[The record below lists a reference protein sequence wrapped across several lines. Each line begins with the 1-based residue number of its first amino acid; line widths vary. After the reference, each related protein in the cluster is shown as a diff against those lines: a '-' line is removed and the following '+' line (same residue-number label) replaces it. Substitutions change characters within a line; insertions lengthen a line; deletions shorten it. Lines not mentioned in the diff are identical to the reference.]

1 MSINPIRYPGG
12 KGSKKIV
19 DRVLSLYTE
28 GHLDGVTW
36 VEPFC
41 GGCGLGLSLLER
53 GIVGRCVFNDG
64 DIRIH
69 DMWHAIAYDTN
80 QLIEDMLATEA
91 SIERFRQAK
100 HDANNEESGA
110 YLRGFSTFL
119 LNRWCR
125 SGYIDGGAIG
135 GNDQTGKYK
144 IDCRFNKETLM
155 RNIRKI
161 GDLAAD
167 GRIEFVDSQDAV
179 DFMLSRDDP
188 SEFLYV
194 DPPYVKKGAACYR
207 KGVNHQR
214 LADTLTGEM
223 VGRDWLL
230 SYDDCDEVREMYDG
244 CRFDTLSITYSNNT
258 QTRGKTDEVLI
269 RPARYADATTD

>member
-19 DRVLSLYTE
+19 DRVLSLYPD
-28 GHLDGVTW
+28 GYLSGVTW

-41 GGCGLGLSLLER
+41 GGCGLGLSLLDR
-53 GIVGRCVFNDG
+53 GIVGKCVFNDG
-64 DIRIH
+64 DIRIN
-69 DMWHAIAYDTN
+69 DMWHTIAYDTDR
-80 QLIEDMLATEA
+80 LISDVLSTDATM
-91 SIERFRQAK
+91 ERFRQARI
-100 HDANNEESGA
+100 DANSDESDT
-110 YLRGFSTFL
+110 YLRGLSTFL

-125 SGYIDGGAIG
+125 SGYIDGGVIG

-144 IDCRFNKETLM
+144 IDCRFNKETLT

-161 GDLAAD
+161 GDLAAA
-167 GRIEFVDSQDAV
+167 GKIEFVDSQDAI
-179 DFMLSRDDP
+179 DFMLSRKGNDG
-188 SEFLYV
+188 EFLYV

-207 KGVNHQR
+207 KGVDHQR
-214 LADTLTGEM
+214 LADVLTGKLADC
-223 VGRDWLL
+223 DWLL

-244 CRFDTLSITYSNNT
+244 CRVDTLSITYSNNT

-269 RPARYADATTD
+269 RPARYVDVD

>member
-19 DRVLSLYTE
+19 DRVLSLYPD
-28 GHLDGVTW
+28 GYLSGVTW

-41 GGCGLGLSLLER
+41 GGCGLGLSLLDR
-53 GIVGRCVFNDG
+53 GIVGKCVFNDG

-69 DMWHAIAYDTN
+69 DMWHTIAYDTDR
-80 QLIEDMLATEA
+80 LVSDILATDATMEL
-91 SIERFRQAK
+91 FRQARI
-100 HDANNEESGA
+100 DANSDESDT
-110 YLRGFSTFL
+110 YLRGLSTFL

-125 SGYIDGGAIG
+125 SGYIDGGVIG

-144 IDCRFNKETLM
+144 IDCRFNKATLT

-161 GDLAAD
+161 GDLAAA
-167 GRIEFVDSQDAV
+167 GKIEFVDSQDAI
-179 DFMLSRDDP
+179 DFMLSRKGNAG
-188 SEFLYV
+188 EFLYV

-207 KGVNHQR
+207 KGVDHQQ
-214 LADTLTGEM
+214 LADALTDELAD
-223 VGRDWLL
+223 RDWLL

-269 RPARYADATTD
+269 RPARYVDAG

>member
-19 DRVLSLYTE
+19 DRVLSLYPD
-28 GHLDGVTW
+28 GYLSGVTW

-41 GGCGLGLSLLER
+41 GGCGLGLSLLDR
-53 GIVGRCVFNDG
+53 GVVDRCVFNDG

-69 DMWHAIAYDTN
+69 DMWHAIAYDTDR
-80 QLIEDMLATEA
+80 LISDVLATDA

-100 HDANNEESGA
+100 LDANSDESDT
-110 YLRGFSTFL
+110 YLRGLSTFL

-125 SGYIDGGAIG
+125 SGYIDGGVIG

-144 IDCRFNKETLM
+144 IDCRFNKATLT

-161 GDLAAD
+161 GDLAAA
-167 GRIEFVDSQDAV
+167 GKIEFVDSQDAI
-179 DFMLSRDDP
+179 DFILSRKGNAG
-188 SEFLYV
+188 EFLYV

-207 KGVNHQR
+207 KGVDHQR
-214 LADTLTGEM
+214 LADVLTGELAD
-223 VGRDWLL
+223 RDWLL

-269 RPARYADATTD
+269 RPKRYVDAG

>member
-19 DRVLSLYTE
+19 DRVLSLYPE

-53 GIVGRCVFNDG
+53 GVVGRCVFNDG
-64 DIRIH
+64 DARIY
-69 DMWHAIAYDTN
+69 DMWHAIAYESDR
-80 QLIEDMLATEA
+80 LIKDVFATDA

-100 HDANNEESGA
+100 RDANDDASDA

-125 SGYIDGGAIG
+125 SGYVDGGAIG

-144 IDCRFNKETLM
+144 IDCRFNKATLT

-161 GDLAAD
+161 GELAAA
-167 GRIEFVDSQDAV
+167 GKLEFVDSQDAV

-207 KGVNHQR
+207 KGVDHRR
-214 LADTLTGEM
+214 LADVLTGELKD
-223 VGRDWLL
+223 RDWLL
-230 SYDDCDEVREMYDG
+230 SYDDCDEVRKMYDG

-269 RPARYADATTD
+269 RPARYADAISD

>member
-19 DRVLSLYTE
+19 DRVLSLYPD
-28 GHLDGVTW
+28 GHLSGVAW

-53 GIVGRCVFNDG
+53 GVVDRCVFNDG

-69 DMWHAIAYDTN
+69 DMWHAIAYDTDR
-80 QLIEDMLATEA
+80 LISDVLTTDA
-91 SIERFRQAK
+91 SIELFRQAK
-100 HDANNEESGA
+100 LDANSDESDT
-110 YLRGFSTFL
+110 YLRGLSTFL

-144 IDCRFNKETLM
+144 IDCRFNKETLT

-161 GDLAAD
+161 GDLTAA
-167 GRIEFVDSQDAV
+167 GKIEFVDSQDAI
-179 DFMLSRDDP
+179 DFILSRKGNAG
-188 SEFLYV
+188 EFLYV

-207 KGVNHQR
+207 KGVDHRR
-214 LADTLTGEM
+214 LADVLTGEFAD
-223 VGRDWLL
+223 RDWLL

-269 RPARYADATTD
+269 RPSRYVDAG